1 MSQKRNKMRRLFL
14 FTSLSVTMA
23 LLFSAQSLNPLKLA
37 PKQVCQF
44 FPANKLKFPVRLND
58 VGYNITAFQFRR
70 ILEVVQTTYE
80 PLFRQ
85 RGLEPLRIFPLW
97 ENADVNAYATPL
109 LPRRDPNI
117 APELP
122 QVQGPVRAIAMFGG
136 LARHPLMTAEG
147 LLMVACHEVGHHL
160 GGAPV
165 YTQDGKATWASAEGQ
180 ADYFAAAKCMRK
192 VLTQVGNNEE
202 WAQKTAVDFEVRKRC
217 LASFPQNFKQAAIC
231 MRTAMAGLTLGKVLA
246 SANLGENPRLLSF
259 RTPDRTVSPVTLESY
274 PETVQC
280 RVDTYLAGSV
290 CRVSESIPNSK
301 DPRLGACHLGSF
313 TKQGARPPCWYRDP
327 FVSL

>member
-1 MSQKRNKMRRLFL
+1 MSQKRSKMNRLFL
-14 FTSLSVTMA
+14 FTSLSVTMV
-23 LLFSAQSLNPLKLA
+23 LLFSAQSLNPIKMT
-37 PKQVCQF
+37 PRPVCQF
-44 FPANKLKFPVRLND
+44 FPANKLKFPVRFND

-70 ILEVVQTTYE
+70 ILEVIQNTYE

-97 ENADVNAYATPL
+97 ENADVDAYAIPL

-122 QVQGPVRAIAMFGG
+122 QVQAPVRAIAMFGG

-165 YTQDGKATWASAEGQ
+165 YTESGNSTWASSEGQ
-180 ADYFAAAKCMRK
+180 ADYFAASKCMRK
-192 VLTQVGNNEE
+192 VLSQVGNNEE
-202 WAQKTAVDFEVRKRC
+202 WAQKTPVDFEVRKRC
-217 LASFPQNFKQAAIC
+217 IASFPQSFKQAAIC

-246 SANLGENPRLLSF
+246 SANLSENPRLLSF
-259 RTPDRTVSPVTLESY
+259 RTPDRRISPVTIEGY

-280 RVDTYLAGSV
+280 RVDTYFAGSV
-290 CRVSESIPNSK
+290 CRVSESIPNSN
-301 DPRLGACHLGSF
+301 DPRRGTCHLGSF